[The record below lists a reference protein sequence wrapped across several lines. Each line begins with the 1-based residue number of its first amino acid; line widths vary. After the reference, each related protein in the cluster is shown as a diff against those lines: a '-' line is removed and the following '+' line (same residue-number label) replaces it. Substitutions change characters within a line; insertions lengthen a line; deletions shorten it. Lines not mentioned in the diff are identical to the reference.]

1 MPPGLTLRVREV
13 GGDGVPVLR
22 VVGEWLGAPPPPSP
36 VLRNLVGARAAE
48 FLAPAWRY
56 VDRHPDVVLPG
67 ETPRGVAE
75 QLAVVIAAALGDPTI
90 LANQRST
97 NPVVVNRARAFLLG
111 GLDRLPRYTG
121 EAFTA
126 LTTEPP
132 PAWVTGMAV
141 QFDTLHVAV
150 TDINVWRTTPGTR
163 TAIRFGAATGYR
175 LDELVPELG
184 PGVFAVP
191 PGRNYR
197 VQAVDQAPQTHLV
210 GEGGAGTYGF
220 PSVLQVTGEPLGDQP
235 LPSADLVELIGAAAA
250 ADLLAGSWAYLN
262 NHPDVLGEDDQPV
275 VVAEQLAV
283 VWALGL
289 GNTTLNDLFI
299 VGGDRRDRAM
309 MMVNAGLARLPRH
322 RGPVYIPRNYEDAD
336 RTTRFGA
343 NHTRT
348 YPYLLGTRDA
358 FTAIIQ
364 GNTILQVAGP
374 GAAHVGDL
382 MGGDYR
388 NMVMYPVGVAISYE
402 VPEAPQELQIGTQRR
417 PRYDVT
423 SWPHGPVPGTVPDSV
438 VEVVGDDAGE
448 YWARGWRLLGER
460 PELVAAGEPAAQAA
474 AELAAALAAL
484 RLRDEVNGRLSD
496 PDNRER
502 AERVARLVTAGLDR
516 LPRYENVAW
525 LPVRLIDDILDTVDA
540 GATIT
545 LRSVGHGQ
553 TRPYATLPTGFDAV
567 LRITGPFGAQAGP
580 LGGAAGVVLF
590 APGTPVRVRLR
601 TGGPFP
607 VLEVEPDWEQP
618 RGALPPLGTAP
629 PHVVYTERIAP
640 PDAAGGVPNDTLFSD
655 LHGDEWAYVTD
666 DGEPTW
672 RPFAQYVSALTWR
685 NDVPGDPPR
694 VTAVLPLPLWLR
706 PGHNLTPHP
715 DTPWVLRPP
724 ATVDDAGNQVP
735 APSVVEIVG
744 SGLWVRETVADD
756 DVDAGRIRNT
766 EPEPGGPL
774 IAVGRPGRPIT
785 AAERDLAGHL
795 IRHTLPQAR
804 PQAELVL
811 AGDIDQDTAEWAL
824 RVARDAGLWL
834 ANQDDLG
841 TLAAKPQPVPA
852 PEGPQPEHVIPDVGE
867 LPPVDDY
874 MVTDLMVAELDHGIA
889 TRGRQV
895 VVNGTAIEKAYII
908 VPRDQADSW
917 SGLRDGLQRLAATN
931 GITASRIRPSKWQFD
946 PKNVVLRVS
955 IPPGAAILV
964 NATDNVLRP
973 TDPSAGSRTRS
984 CCRRTRSAGSP

>member
-1 MPPGLTLRVREV
+1 LSLGYHDPGREGDEAARTYFILESGHGVLVHGLVPDVEPDTVALPPGLTLRVREV

-175 LDELVPELG
+175 L
-184 PGVFAVP
+184 
-191 PGRNYR
+191 
-197 VQAVDQAPQTHLV
+197 
-210 GEGGAGTYGF
+210 
-220 PSVLQVTGEPLGDQP
+220 
-235 LPSADLVELIGAAAA
+235 
-250 ADLLAGSWAYLN
+250 AGSWAYLN

-299 VGGDRRDRAM
+299 VGAGRRDRAM

-358 FTAIIQ
+358 FTAITQ

-474 AELAAALAAL
+474 AELA
-484 RLRDEVNGRLSD
+484 
-496 PDNRER
+496 
-502 AERVARLVTAGLDR
+502 
-516 LPRYENVAW
+516 
-525 LPVRLIDDILDTVDA
+525 
-540 GATIT
+540 
-545 LRSVGHGQ
+545 
-553 TRPYATLPTGFDAV
+553 
-567 LRITGPFGAQAGP
+567 
-580 LGGAAGVVLF
+580 
-590 APGTPVRVRLR
+590 
-601 TGGPFP
+601 
-607 VLEVEPDWEQP
+607 
-618 RGALPPLGTAP
+618 
-629 PHVVYTERIAP
+629 
-640 PDAAGGVPNDTLFSD
+640 
-655 LHGDEWAYVTD
+655 
-666 DGEPTW
+666 
-672 RPFAQYVSALTWR
+672 
-685 NDVPGDPPR
+685 
-694 VTAVLPLPLWLR
+694 
-706 PGHNLTPHP
+706 
-715 DTPWVLRPP
+715 
-724 ATVDDAGNQVP
+724 
-735 APSVVEIVG
+735 
-744 SGLWVRETVADD
+744 
-756 DVDAGRIRNT
+756 
-766 EPEPGGPL
+766 
-774 IAVGRPGRPIT
+774 
-785 AAERDLAGHL
+785 
-795 IRHTLPQAR
+795 
-804 PQAELVL
+804 
-811 AGDIDQDTAEWAL
+811 
-824 RVARDAGLWL
+824 
-834 ANQDDLG
+834 
-841 TLAAKPQPVPA
+841 
-852 PEGPQPEHVIPDVGE
+852 
-867 LPPVDDY
+867 
-874 MVTDLMVAELDHGIA
+874 
-889 TRGRQV
+889 
-895 VVNGTAIEKAYII
+895 
-908 VPRDQADSW
+908 
-917 SGLRDGLQRLAATN
+917 
-931 GITASRIRPSKWQFD
+931 
-946 PKNVVLRVS
+946 
-955 IPPGAAILV
+955 
-964 NATDNVLRP
+964 
-973 TDPSAGSRTRS
+973 
-984 CCRRTRSAGSP
+984 